1 MLHYKD
7 NNQQRQKGMIM
18 ASIDTS
24 YLDDLVK
31 RFKGYKSP
39 NDTQQLIILL
49 GEKNNR
55 TDDDNRKLSVL
66 LKAEKKADQLAKAR
80 ADARRLLDAEK
91 AKARKTE
98 TRRKIIWLSAI
109 EKMCEDNPQELQAL
123 NRLKSLAYQ
132 NGYVNDRDKKFL
144 QDTKDTNAPQTKL

>member
-1 MLHYKD
+1 
-7 NNQQRQKGMIM
+7 M
-18 ASIDTS
+18 ASIDTA

-132 NGYVNDRDKKFL
+132 NGYVNERDKKFL
-144 QDTKDTNAPQTKL
+144 QDTKDTNAPQPKL

>member
-1 MLHYKD
+1 
-7 NNQQRQKGMIM
+7 M
-18 ASIDTS
+18 ASIDTA

-39 NDTQQLIILL
+39 TDTQQLIILL
-49 GEKNNR
+49 GNKENR
-55 TDDDNRKLSVL
+55 SDEDNRKLSVL

-132 NGYVNDRDKKFL
+132 NGYVNERDKKFL
-144 QDTKDTNAPQTKL
+144 QDTKDTNAPQPKL

>member
-7 NNQQRQKGMIM
+7 NNQQRQKGIFM
-18 ASIDTS
+18 ASIDTA

-39 NDTQQLIILL
+39 TDTQQLIILL
-49 GEKNNR
+49 GNKENR
-55 TDDDNRKLSVL
+55 SDEDNRKLSVL

-132 NGYVNDRDKKFL
+132 NGYVNERDKKFL
-144 QDTKDTNAPQTKL
+144 QDTKDTNAPQPKL

>member
-1 MLHYKD
+1 
-7 NNQQRQKGMIM
+7 M
-18 ASIDTS
+18 ASIDTA

-109 EKMCEDNPQELQAL
+109 EKMCEDNSQELQAL

-132 NGYVNDRDKKFL
+132 NGYVNERDKKFL

>member
-1 MLHYKD
+1 
-7 NNQQRQKGMIM
+7 MIM
-18 ASIDTS
+18 ASIDTA

-132 NGYVNDRDKKFL
+132 NGYVNERDKKFL
-144 QDTKDTNAPQTKL
+144 QDTKDTNAPQPKL

>member
-1 MLHYKD
+1 MLHYKN

-18 ASIDTS
+18 ASIDTA

-109 EKMCEDNPQELQAL
+109 EKMCEDNSQELQAL

-132 NGYVNDRDKKFL
+132 NGYVNERDKKFL